1 MTKQFKIALVIL
13 LVAAV
18 ALVVGNYYL
27 QRWTDA
33 KMFKVSM
40 GMAENTFPWR
50 DYTEAELAKMYPQIR
65 YADVPTRVTPEQT
78 YAKFRQ
84 ALKENNLDMAV
95 EQLSRSSKER
105 YQENKKMVEDFYKEK
120 KFGELYK
127 YYPEKITQSWMSEVS
142 TQYDFSYYSP
152 EYRKNLIG
160 DINFSKDAKGD
171 WKIDNL

>member
-50 DYTEAELAKMYPQIR
+50 DYTEAELAKMYPQIK

-95 EQLSRSSKER
+95 EQLSKSSRER
-105 YQENKKMVEDFYKEK
+105 FNENKTDLEEAYNKGQFIEIYKK
-120 KFGELYK
+120 
-127 YYPEKITQSWMSEVS
+127 YPEKIIKDDV
-142 TQYDFSYYSP
+142 
-152 EYRKNLIG
+152 LG
-160 DINFSKDAKGD
+160 NFSQYYFNYLEGNNEKTYVIQFLKDANGD
-171 WKIDNL
+171 WKMDNL

>member
-1 MTKQFKIALVIL
+1 
-13 LVAAV
+13 
-18 ALVVGNYYL
+18 
-27 QRWTDA
+27 
-33 KMFKVSM
+33 
-40 GMAENTFPWR
+40 
-50 DYTEAELAKMYPQIR
+50 
-65 YADVPTRVTPEQT
+65 
-78 YAKFRQ
+78 
-84 ALKENNLDMAV
+84 
-95 EQLSRSSKER
+95 
-105 YQENKKMVEDFYKEK
+105 MVEDFYKEK